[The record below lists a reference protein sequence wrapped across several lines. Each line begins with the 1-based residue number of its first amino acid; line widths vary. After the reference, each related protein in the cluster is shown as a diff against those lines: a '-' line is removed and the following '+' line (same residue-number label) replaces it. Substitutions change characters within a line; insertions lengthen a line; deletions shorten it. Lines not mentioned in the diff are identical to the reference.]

1 MLKKDRVDFRL
12 VNITLIAL
20 TFFLIYRTGNLW
32 IDTVNKIVEILTP
45 FVLAFALAYA
55 EYPLVEKLREKK
67 ISKGL
72 STGIVICS
80 TVLLAVLIIYMIVSV
95 LSGQLSD
102 LFANI
107 SNFLAELANNNW
119 NINISGL
126 QDTINAGLKDI
137 ISDVTKYVSNG
148 AINLIGSS
156 ITVIGNI
163 LFAFAAYTY
172 FLVDMDKIRKI
183 IKTYFRRKGNK
194 TFKFVKIL
202 DKEMM
207 NYLSG
212 LVEVMIIS
220 VFEYAIVYAIIGHPN
235 ALLLGFLAGVA
246 NLIPYFGGIACN
258 CIAAITVF
266 VISPGLFV
274 RTIIAFFLLSSVD
287 SYVINPLVY
296 GKSNSIHP
304 LITIFA
310 MFAGSMIFGIVGIFI
325 AFPVAIIICAAYKY
339 YKEDISDSLEKMKD
353 NREEKIKKDV

>member
-1 MLKKDRVDFRL
+1 MIERKKVDYRL
-12 VNITLIAL
+12 VNLALIAL
-20 TFFLIYRTGNLW
+20 IFFLVYKTGNLW
-32 IDTVNKIVEILTP
+32 IDSFNKIITIITP

-67 ISKGL
+67 LSKSL
-72 STGIVICS
+72 STGIVIFS
-80 TVLLAVLIIYMIVSV
+80 TVALAAFVVYIIVNVLV
-95 LSGQLSD
+95 GQLAG
-102 LFANI
+102 LFGNI
-107 SNFLAELANNNW
+107 SNFLEELANNDW

-126 QDTINAGLKDI
+126 QETINDGLKDI
-137 ISDVTKYVSNG
+137 ISDITKYVSNG

-172 FLVDMDKIRKI
+172 FLIDMDKIRII
-183 IKTYFRRKGNK
+183 IKRFFKRQGARTY
-194 TFKFVKIL
+194 KFVKIL
-202 DKEMM
+202 DLEMRK
-207 NYLSG
+207 YLSG
-212 LVEVMIIS
+212 LMEIMIIS

-235 ALLLGFLAGVA
+235 AILLGFLAGVA

-258 CIAAITVF
+258 CVAAITAF

-287 SYVINPLVY
+287 SYLINPLVY

-310 MFAGSMIFGIVGIFI
+310 MFTGSALFGIAGIFI
-325 AFPVAIIICAAYKY
+325 AFPVAIIILAAYDY
-339 YKEDISDSLEKMKD
+339 YKEDISDSIGKIKD
-353 NREEKIKKDV
+353 NLEEQK